1 MTALIEL
8 LPLRCI
14 RCSTPVP
21 AEMDEVA
28 WVCSQCGQGLLLDET
43 RGLSPVEIQFASGI
57 AQNTKGRPFW
67 TADGQV
73 DLQREAYG
81 TFGKKTGEAERFWG
95 KGRRF
100 FIPAFNCS
108 LDTLID
114 LGTELLNQPPAL
126 PPGPAVSFE
135 PAVLGVEDLPAL
147 AEFIVMGI
155 EAARK
160 DQVKSLG
167 VSVRLSNPV
176 LWILP

>member
-1 MTALIEL
+1 MTAPIEL

-28 WVCSQCGQGLLLDET
+28 WVCGQCGQGLLLDEAQ
-43 RGLSPVEIQFASGI
+43 GLAPVEIHFTSGI
-57 AQNTKGRPFW
+57 ATGAKGRPFW

-73 DLQREAYG
+73 DLHREAYG
-81 TFGKKTGEAERFWG
+81 TFGKKTGEAERFWE

-100 FIPAFNCS
+100 FIPAFNCP

-114 LGTELLNQPPAL
+114 LGAEFLNRPPAL
-126 PPGPAVSFE
+126 QPGPAVPFE
-135 PAVLGVEDLPAL
+135 PVVLGQEDLPAL

-160 DQVKSLG
+160 DQIKSLG
-167 VSVRLSNPV
+167 LNVHLANPD